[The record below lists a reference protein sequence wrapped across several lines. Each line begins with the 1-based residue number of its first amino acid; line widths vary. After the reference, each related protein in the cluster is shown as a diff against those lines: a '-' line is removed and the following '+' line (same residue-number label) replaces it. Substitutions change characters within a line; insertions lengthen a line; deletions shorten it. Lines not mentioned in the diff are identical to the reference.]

1 MPWPLLYNVVDG
13 RAFLLWLH
21 VGAMMLAFAGLP
33 IAGIIFR
40 VIVQH
45 VDEQRLFQM
54 LATAF
59 SRIFAA
65 GGVSVGIGV
74 LSGLSL
80 AHTYGYASGWLVLSY
95 VLSTMAALTGILI
108 DEPWSRRLASADQ
121 QNLSLVRSALLPR
134 LAAPLGIALWLSIL
148 WLMITKPSL

>member
-1 MPWPLLYNVVDG
+1 MLYKVVDG

-21 VGAMMLAFAGLP
+21 IGAMMFAFAGLP
-33 IAGIIFR
+33 IAGVIFR

-45 VDEQRLFQM
+45 VDEQRVLQM

-74 LSGLSL
+74 VSGLLL
-80 AHTYGYASGWLVLSY
+80 AHAYGYASGWLVLSY
-95 VLSTMAALTGILI
+95 VLSTMAALIGILI
-108 DEPWSRRLASADQ
+108 DEPWSRRLASADR
-121 QNLSLVRSALLPR
+121 QNLPLVRSALLPR
-134 LAAPLGIALWLSIL
+134 LAAPLGIALWLSVL

>member
-1 MPWPLLYNVVDG
+1 
-13 RAFLLWLH
+13 
-21 VGAMMLAFAGLP
+21 MMFAFAGLP

-40 VIVQH
+40 IIVQH
-45 VDEQRLFQM
+45 VDEQRVLQM

-59 SRIFAA
+59 SRIFAG

-74 LSGLSL
+74 VSGLFL
-80 AHTYGYASGWLVLSY
+80 AHRYGYTSGWLMVSY
-95 VLSTMAALTGILI
+95 VLATMAALIGILI
-108 DEPWSRRLASADQ
+108 DEPWSRRLASAER
-121 QNLSLVRSALLPR
+121 QNLALVRNALLPR

>member
-1 MPWPLLYNVVDG
+1 VVDG

-45 VDEQRLFQM
+45 LDEQRVFQM

-74 LSGLSL
+74 VSGLLL
-80 AHTYGYASGWLVLSY
+80 ARTYGYASGWLVLSY
-95 VLSTMAALTGILI
+95 VLSTMAALIGILI
-108 DEPWSRRLASADQ
+108 DEPWSRRLASADR
-121 QNLSLVRSALLPR
+121 QNLPLVRSALLPR

>member
-1 MPWPLLYNVVDG
+1 LYKVVDG
-13 RAFLLWLH
+13 HTFLLWLH
-21 VGAMMLAFAGLP
+21 IGAMMIAFGALP

-40 VIVQH
+40 VIVVH
-45 VDEQRLFQM
+45 VDEQRVFQL

-74 LSGLSL
+74 VSGLVL

-95 VLSTMAALTGILI
+95 VLSTIAALIGILI
-108 DEPWSRRLASADQ
+108 DEPWSRRLASADR
-121 QNLSLVRSALLPR
+121 QNLPLVRGALWPR
-134 LAAPLGIALWLSIL
+134 LAAPFGIALWLSIL
-148 WLMITKPSL
+148 WLMIAKPSL

>member
-1 MPWPLLYNVVDG
+1 
-13 RAFLLWLH
+13 
-21 VGAMMLAFAGLP
+21 MMFAFAGLP

-45 VDEQRLFQM
+45 VDEQRVLQM

-74 LSGLSL
+74 VSGLFL
-80 AHTYGYASGWLVLSY
+80 AHRYGYTSGWLVVSY
-95 VLSTMAALTGILI
+95 VLSTMAALIGILI
-108 DEPWSRRLASADQ
+108 DEPWSRRLASAEPPKF
-121 QNLSLVRSALLPR
+121 SARP
-134 LAAPLGIALWLSIL
+134 
-148 WLMITKPSL
+148 

>member
-1 MPWPLLYNVVDG
+1 LYNVVDG

-45 VDEQRLFQM
+45 LDEQRVFQM

-74 LSGLSL
+74 VSGLSL

-95 VLSTMAALTGILI
+95 VLSTMAALVGILI
-108 DEPWSRRLASADQ
+108 DEPWSRRLASADR
-121 QNLSLVRSALLPR
+121 QNLPLVRSAFLPR
-134 LAAPLGIALWLSIL
+134 LAAPLGIALWLSVL

>member
-1 MPWPLLYNVVDG
+1 MVDG

-45 VDEQRLFQM
+45 VDEQRVFQM

-65 GGVSVGIGV
+65 GGISVGVGV
-74 LSGLSL
+74 VSGLLL
-80 AHTYGYASGWLVLSY
+80 AHAYGYASGWLVLSY
-95 VLSTMAALTGILI
+95 VLSTMAALVGILI
-108 DEPWSRRLASADQ
+108 DEPWSRRLAAADLQ
-121 QNLSLVRSALLPR
+121 TVTARPQRAVATTRRPARDRPLALHSLAYDYEAALMNAR
-134 LAAPLGIALWLSIL
+134 
-148 WLMITKPSL
+148 

>member
-1 MPWPLLYNVVDG
+1 LYNVVDG

-45 VDEQRLFQM
+45 LDEQRVFQM
-54 LATAF
+54 LAAAF

-74 LSGLSL
+74 VSGLLL
-80 AHTYGYASGWLVLSY
+80 AHTYGYASGWLVLAY
-95 VLSTMAALTGILI
+95 VLSTMAALIGILI
-108 DEPWSRRLASADQ
+108 DEPWSRRLAAADR
-121 QNLSLVRSALLPR
+121 QNLPLVRSSLLPR
-134 LAAPLGIALWLSIL
+134 LAAPLGMALWFSIL

>member
-1 MPWPLLYNVVDG
+1 
-13 RAFLLWLH
+13 
-21 VGAMMLAFAGLP
+21 MMLAFAGLP

-40 VIVQH
+40 VIVQY
-45 VDEQRLFQM
+45 VDEQRVLRM

-74 LSGLSL
+74 VSGLLL

-108 DEPWSRRLASADQ
+108 DEPWSRRLASADRE
-121 QNLSLVRSALLPR
+121 NLPVVRGALLPR
-134 LAAPLGIALWLSIL
+134 VAPPLGIALWLSIL
-148 WLMITKPSL
+148 WLMIAKPSL

>member
-1 MPWPLLYNVVDG
+1 VVDA
-13 RAFLLWLH
+13 RAFLLWVH
-21 VGAMMLAFAGLP
+21 IGGMMLAFAGLP

-45 VDEQRLFQM
+45 VDEQRVLQT

-65 GGVSVGIGV
+65 GGISVGIGV
-74 LSGLSL
+74 VSGLLL

-95 VLSTMAALTGILI
+95 VLSTVAALIGILI
-108 DEPWSRRLASADQ
+108 DEPWSRHLASADR
-121 QNLSLVRSALLPR
+121 QNVSLVRGALLPR
-134 LAAPLGIALWLSIL
+134 LAAPLGIAVWLSVL
-148 WLMITKPSL
+148 WLMVAKPSL

>member
-1 MPWPLLYNVVDG
+1 MLYKVVDG

-21 VGAMMLAFAGLP
+21 IGAMMFAFAGLA
-33 IAGIIFR
+33 IAGVIFR

-45 VDEQRLFQM
+45 VDEQRVLQM

-74 LSGLSL
+74 VSGLLL
-80 AHTYGYASGWLVLSY
+80 AHAYGYASGWLVLSY
-95 VLSTMAALTGILI
+95 VLSTMAALIGILI
-108 DEPWSRRLASADQ
+108 DEPWSRRLASADR
-121 QNLSLVRSALLPR
+121 QNLPLVRSALLPR
-134 LAAPLGIALWLSIL
+134 LAAPLGIALWLSVL